1 MAEGYIDAPGLTQT
15 SSRNFR
21 ASGSR
26 SCWLLGEGFKSKARQ
41 QANGVRTVI
50 TLSIHHNI

>member
-26 SCWLLGEGFKSKARQ
+26 SCWLLGEGFSKAGQ
-41 QANGVRTVI
+41 QANGVRKVI